1 MSGTRTALIFERMV
15 LPSGRPRLLLTTFAV
30 LLTTLGSCIG
40 ENTPTI
46 AAPQASYRPPERV
59 PIAASPSAQTP
70 AAQRL
75 MRMNANEVVATL
87 GEPEFKREENP
98 AQIWRY
104 RGRNC
109 VLELMLYKLD
119 REYQVRHVETR
130 DENFKQVSPDSC
142 ISSVSSAKRA

>member
-1 MSGTRTALIFERMV
+1 MVGTQSSRLFERLV
-15 LPSGRPRLLLTTFAV
+15 TPQGRPRLK
-30 LLTTLGSCIG
+30 LTTLAIVLTALGSCTG
-40 ENTPTI
+40 ESGPT
-46 AAPQASYRPPERV
+46 ATATQANYRAPERV
-59 PIAASPSAQTP
+59 PITASPSAQTP

-75 MRMNANEVVATL
+75 MRMNATEVVATL

-119 REYQVRHVETR
+119 RDYQVRHVETR
-130 DENFKQVSPDSC
+130 DENFKQVAPDSC

>member
-1 MSGTRTALIFERMV
+1 
-15 LPSGRPRLLLTTFAV
+15 
-30 LLTTLGSCIG
+30 
-40 ENTPTI
+40 
-46 AAPQASYRPPERV
+46 
-59 PIAASPSAQTP
+59 
-70 AAQRL
+70 
-75 MRMNANEVVATL
+75 MRMNATEVVATL

-119 REYQVRHVETR
+119 RDYQVRHVETR
-130 DENFKQVSPDSC
+130 DENFKQVAPDSC